1 MIVYKATNN
10 DMTCT
15 MGQGTFQYELGV
27 PATVEK
33 SKCGDTGLHACEYVL
48 DCTGYYSLG
57 RGNRFFKAAAVG
69 DIAEDG
75 TNTRIACTRLT
86 LKKELDNRDIARE
99 AMLYMLHHPQRNG
112 WQKSG
117 HMLCVAEQTAD
128 IKIPDGIAIAR
139 GSSPRV
145 SGCIGAHLG
154 LIAEQNGK
162 IVAAKLFDVDGKNI
176 LPGIWYTLDTLA
188 EAERRQQA

>member
-1 MIVYKATNN
+1 MIVFKATNN

-27 PATVEK
+27 PATAEK

-57 RGNRFFKAAAVG
+57 RGNRFFKAKAEG

-99 AMLYMLHHPQRNG
+99 AMLYMVHHPRRDG
-112 WQKSG
+112 WQKTGS
-117 HMLCVAEQTAD
+117 MLQVKEQTASID
-128 IKIPDGIAIAR
+128 APDGIAIAR
-139 GSSPRV
+139 GNVPKV
-145 SGCIGAHLG
+145 SGRIGSHLG
-154 LIAEQNGK
+154 LIKEQNGK

-176 LPGIWYTLDTLA
+176 LPGTWYTLDTLA

>member
-1 MIVYKATNN
+1 
-10 DMTCT
+10 
-15 MGQGTFQYELGV
+15 MG
-27 PATVEK
+27 
-33 SKCGDTGLHACEYVL
+33 S
-48 DCTGYYSLG
+48 
-57 RGNRFFKAAAVG
+57 RNRFFKAAAVG

-117 HMLCVAEQTAD
+117 HMLCVAEQTAN

-176 LPGIWYTLDTLA
+176 LPDIWYTLDTLA